1 MDVIPELSPHLFW
14 DVDPQGVDPE
24 LHAAW
29 LARRV
34 LEYGRW
40 QDWGKLVD
48 YYGKPRLAQI
58 VTTLRALDPK
68 AFSFCRAWFD
78 LPASAFRIIDFLRHA
93 YPLLAPPETVDGVR
107 LHSLDDVT
115 AMKLNAIV
123 NRGAKKDFYD
133 IHALLQQR
141 PLPDLVSCFARKY
154 ADSEPFMLVR
164 SLTYFDDAELD
175 PDPVSLVGQDWP
187 AVKSGILAAVRSLPA

>member
-1 MDVIPELSPHLFW
+1 MGHRLS
-14 DVDPQGVDPE
+14 VDLDFFTTLEFDP
-24 LHAAW
+24 
-29 LARRV
+29 LALQQDLAPYNPRV
-34 LEYGRW
+34 LNRSTGSLNLEIA
-40 QDWGKLVD
+40 DIKV
-48 YYGKPRLAQI
+48 
-58 VTTLRALDPK
+58 
-68 AFSFCRAWFD
+68 
-78 LPASAFRIIDFLRHA
+78 DFLRHA

-133 IHALLQQR
+133 IHALLLQR

-154 ADSEPFMLVR
+154 TDSEPFMLVR

-175 PDPVSLVGQDWP
+175 PDPVSLRGHDWP
-187 AVKSGILAAVRSLPA
+187 AVKRGILASVRSLPA